1 MWINYLI
8 VLGTFTLCFFLVRY
22 LNTFLVRYLML
33 RFFVSFE
40 VYRAGSPFSGKF
52 VLFKP
57 VLFVQVW
64 PVGIQDVGPGDR

>member
-1 MWINYLI
+1 
-8 VLGTFTLCFFLVRY
+8 
-22 LNTFLVRYLML
+22 ML